1 MMKLSTVVT
10 CSTGLR
16 LLVVWLMLCAS
27 VSHISAKDEARIERR
42 FEDPDLN
49 RVSADEAEIREKIRP
64 FRLNQ
69 GQKSEIEKRLNALEK
84 RYVFSVSLL
93 TE

>member
-10 CSTGLR
+10 CRTGLR
-16 LLVVWLMLCAS
+16 LLVVLLMLCAS
-27 VSHISAKDEARIERR
+27 VSHISAKDEGRVERR

-84 RYVFSVSLL
+84 RYVFFCFLAY
-93 TE
+93 

>member
-1 MMKLSTVVT
+1 MKLSTVVT
-10 CSTGLR
+10 RRIGLR
-16 LLVVWLMLCAS
+16 LLVVLAMLCAS
-27 VSHISAKDEARIERR
+27 VSHISAKDEARVERR
-42 FEDPDLN
+42 LEDPDLN

>member
-1 MMKLSTVVT
+1 MKLSTVVT
-10 CSTGLR
+10 RRMGLR
-16 LLVVWLMLCAS
+16 LLVVLAMLCDS
-27 VSHISAKDEARIERR
+27 VSHISAKDEARVERR
-42 FEDPDLN
+42 FEDSDLN